1 MCVSFSL
8 RFLFLP
14 SSVAAV
20 GMSAMGTSAGSARVG
35 FEVFAA
41 LCDCAAVIVDFLFS
55 AREAERIVPSIMY
68 NASHADPSTGF

>member
-20 GMSAMGTSAGSARVG
+20 GMSAMGTSAGARVG
-35 FEVFAA
+35 FEAFAA
-41 LCDCAAVIVDFLFS
+41 LCDRAAVIVCFLFS
-55 AREAERIVPSIMY
+55 RLGRRKELSPL
-68 NASHADPSTGF
+68 